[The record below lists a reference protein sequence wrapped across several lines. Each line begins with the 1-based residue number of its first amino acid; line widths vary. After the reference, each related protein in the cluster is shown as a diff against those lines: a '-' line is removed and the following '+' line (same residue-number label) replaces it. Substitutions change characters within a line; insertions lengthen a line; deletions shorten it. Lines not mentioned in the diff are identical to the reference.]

1 MRTLLFFLSMMF
13 VMTSYGQD
21 ASDKQM
27 IRNFYDDALTGRQ
40 SYLWL
45 EDLCEIGPRLSGS
58 KASLDAIYWVKS
70 VMDTCGFDTAYLQPV
85 MVPHWERGAKEKA
98 ILTDRNGNTYDLS
111 VLAIGGS
118 VGTPDKGL
126 RAEVIEVQSVDDLEL
141 LSAEDVKGKIVFY
154 NPPFDQRNL
163 SPGSSYGANVIV
175 RSRGAIA
182 AARKGAVASLIR
194 SVSSSYDDAPHTG
207 TGNYQEGLDSIPAAA
222 LGVQSAEKL
231 HDILALDPSATVH
244 LSMHCRWYE
253 DAQSYNVIGEVRGS
267 EFPEEIIVMG
277 GHLDS
282 WDVGDGAHDDGA
294 GCMHSLG
301 ALKLIV
307 DREIRPKR
315 TIRAVMF
322 INEENGTR
330 GGRAYA
336 DSAMAK
342 KEHHIAAIESDAGG
356 FSPRG
361 FGMTAS
367 DDKRLKVENFLPLF
381 PRNTI
386 SYISKGGGGVDIG
399 PLHRA
404 DGTPM
409 LGLIVDGQ
417 KMFDLHHSPN
427 DVFETVHFRELELG
441 TATMAGM
448 IYLLD
453 KYGL

>member
-1 MRTLLFFLSMMF
+1 MRTTLLLLSMML
-13 VMTSYGQD
+13 VLTSYSQND
-21 ASDKQM
+21 EDKRM
-27 IRNFYDDALTGRQ
+27 IKNFFDDALTGKQ

-58 KASLDAIYWVKS
+58 KSSLEAIHWVKS
-70 VMDTCGFDTAYLQPV
+70 VMDTCGFDTTYLQPV

-98 ILTDRNGNTYDLS
+98 ILTDRNGNNYDLS
-111 VLAIGGS
+111 ILAIGGS
-118 VGTPDKGL
+118 IGTPG
-126 RAEVIEVQSVDDLEL
+126 RGITGEVIEVQSVDDLEL
-141 LSAEDVKGKIVFY
+141 LSQEEVKGKIVFY
-154 NPPFDQRNL
+154 NPSFDQRNI
-163 SPGSSYGANVIV
+163 STGSSYGANVIV

-182 AARKGAVASLIR
+182 AAKKGAIASLIR

-207 TGNYQEGLDSIPAAA
+207 TGNYEEGLDSIPAAA

-231 HDILALDPSATVH
+231 HDILALDPAATIH
-244 LSMHCRWYE
+244 LSMHCKWYE
-253 DAQSYNVIGEVRGS
+253 DAQSYNVVGEVRGT
-267 EFPEEIIVMG
+267 EFPDEIIVMG

-307 DREIRPKR
+307 DQGIRPKR

-336 DSAMAK
+336 DSAVAM
-342 KEHHIAAIESDAGG
+342 KERHIVAIESDAGG

-361 FGMTAS
+361 FGMTAP
-367 DDKRLKVENFLPLF
+367 DEKRAKVESFLPLF

-409 LGLIVDGQ
+409 MGLIVDGQ

-453 KYGL
+453 QYGL

>member
-1 MRTLLFFLSMMF
+1 MRNTLLFFGLMLAMM
-13 VMTSYGQD
+13 SYGQND
-21 ASDKQM
+21 QDRQM
-27 IRNFYDDALTGRQ
+27 IRNFFDDALTEKQ

-58 KASLDAIYWVKS
+58 KASLDAIHWVKS

-98 ILTDRNGNTYDLS
+98 TLTDKNGNSYELS

-118 VGTPDKGL
+118 VGTPGTGIKGQ
-126 RAEVIEVQSVDDLEL
+126 VVEVQTIDDLEL
-141 LSAEDVKGKIVFY
+141 LSEDEVKGKFVFY
-154 NPPFDQRNL
+154 NPTFDQRNI
-163 SPGSSYGANVIV
+163 STGSSYGANVIV
-175 RSRGAIA
+175 R
-182 AARKGAVASLIR
+182 ARGAVAAAKKGAIGSLIR

-207 TGNYQEGLDSIPAAA
+207 TGNYEEGIDSIPAAA

-231 HDILALDPSATVH
+231 HDILALDPTATID
-244 LSMHCRWYE
+244 LSMHCQWFD
-253 DAQSYNVIGEVRGS
+253 DAPSYNVIAEVRGS
-267 EFPEEIIVMG
+267 EFPDEIIVMG

-282 WDVGDGAHDDGA
+282 WDVSDGAHDDGA

-307 DREIRPKR
+307 DQGVQPKR

-330 GGRAYA
+330 GGIAYA
-336 DSAMAK
+336 DSALAK
-342 KEHHIAAIESDAGG
+342 NEKHIAAIESDAGG

-367 DDKRLKVENFLPLF
+367 DDKRLKVESFLSLF

-453 KYGL
+453 QYGL

>member
-1 MRTLLFFLSMMF
+1 MRNTLLLFSMMLA
-13 VMTSYGQD
+13 MMSYGQND
-21 ASDKQM
+21 QDRQM
-27 IRNFYDDALTGRQ
+27 IRNFFDGALTEKQ

-58 KASLDAIYWVKS
+58 KASLDAIHWVKS

-98 ILTDRNGNTYDLS
+98 TLTDKNGNSYELS

-118 VGTPDKGL
+118 VGTPAGGL
-126 RAEVIEVQSVDDLEL
+126 RGQVIEVQSIDDLDHL
-141 LSAEDVKGKIVFY
+141 KAEEVKGKIVFY
-154 NPPFDQRNL
+154 NPPFDQRNI

-182 AARKGAVASLIR
+182 AAKKGAIASLIR
-194 SVSSSYDDAPHTG
+194 SVGSSYDDAPHTG
-207 TGNYQEGLDSIPAAA
+207 TGNYLEGLDSIPAAA

-231 HDILALDPSATVH
+231 HDILALDPTATID
-244 LSMHCRWYE
+244 LSMHCQWFD
-253 DAQSYNVIGEVRGS
+253 DAPSYNVIAEVRGS
-267 EFPEEIIVMG
+267 EFPDEIIVMG

-282 WDVGDGAHDDGA
+282 WDVSDGAHDDGA

-307 DREIRPKR
+307 DQAVEPKR

-330 GGRAYA
+330 GGIAYA
-336 DSAMAK
+336 DSALAK
-342 KEHHIAAIESDAGG
+342 NEKHIAAIESDAGG

-367 DDKRLKVENFLPLF
+367 DDKRSKVESFLSLF

-453 KYGL
+453 QYGL